1 MGHCGPAGM
10 VTVDHTDRGVF
21 CICVRQWENV
31 CSGVRQH
38 MSEYICL
45 LGERAS
51 WHEASTTDFFGISSF
66 LAFTMEKHKHSQES
80 LWCHTMRHWRIHFLN
95 KTLVFIQDPLNV
107 HCLIREKYPLAG
119 CSSSHCD
126 WSLVLKTLAVLLY
139 CDHNT
144 LPVCRRTQTKVIGVH
159 NCILCRHQY
168 VCHSI
173 CITCVV
179 TSFETTSTFTRDN
192 GTCLNGPVLM
202 EGKPVSVND
211 ISKLFLPSIKGNGV
225 SGAAT
230 ASTLFGAVT
239 I

>member
-1 MGHCGPAGM
+1 
-10 VTVDHTDRGVF
+10 
-21 CICVRQWENV
+21 
-31 CSGVRQH
+31 
-38 MSEYICL
+38 
-45 LGERAS
+45 
-51 WHEASTTDFFGISSF
+51 
-66 LAFTMEKHKHSQES
+66 
-80 LWCHTMRHWRIHFLN
+80 MRHWRIHFLN

-119 CSSSHCD
+119 CTSSHCD
-126 WSLVLKTLAVLLY
+126 WSLVLKTLAVLLH

-168 VCHSI
+168 IGQRI

-179 TSFETTSTFTRDN
+179 TSWTASKQLLLLPVIMGHDY
-192 GTCLNGPVLM
+192 GPVLM
-202 EGKPVSVND
+202 EGKPVCVNN

-239 I
+239 S